1 MNHLFGTCVY
11 DELDPTNLLIIISKD
26 QEEVMRFDHK
36 DPLVSWFE
44 FMKWYINQQN
54 IFGLVWSSSR
64 DHWFFDTEGYF
75 EKFFDPET
83 GEFIDWRALEM
94 YDVEERYPRCVV
106 NSEMK
111 NFWELKEYVK
121 KIQDEKI

>member
-1 MNHLFGTCVY
+1 MNHLFGTCDY
-11 DELDPTNLLIIISKD
+11 DEMDPKGLAIIISKD
-26 QEEVMRFDHK
+26 RKEVARFDHE

-44 FMKWYINQQN
+44 FMKWYSNQEN
-54 IFGLVWSSSR
+54 ILRLVWSSSR
-64 DHWFFDTEGYF
+64 DHWFMDTEGYF

-83 GEFIDWRALEM
+83 GEFIDWRELEM

-111 NFWELKEYVK
+111 NFLELKEYVK
-121 KIQDEKI
+121 NKMK